1 MITLDLTVNQALAL
15 RQLMLLNQID
25 IINKDNQWTKD
36 MMTIIKQLE
45 DKMELEAKAPLYQ
58 RITKRDGE

>member
-1 MITLDLTVNQALAL
+1 
-15 RQLMLLNQID
+15 MLLNQID